1 MYTYRAIV
9 IKVIDG
15 DTVDLNI
22 DLGFHISV
30 SKRIRLSLIDASEM
44 NTDAGKQAKQF
55 VSDKLSEGKSV
66 IVQTKLDSSDKYGRI
81 LGEIFLDDSI
91 SSINKMLIDAG
102 LAEIYK
108 G

>member
-1 MYTYRAIV
+1 MYTYRAKV

-30 SKRIRLSLIDASEM
+30 SKRIRLSLIDAPEM